1 MAKRFLAAVL
11 GVPLILAVVFL
22 GGSVPILFDIAVAII
37 CVFCVGEF
45 VLANGTAKLY
55 PLSVPCVLFA
65 GTYPMILTYG
75 YGLLAGYVYTGIMLT
90 VMVFFHQKITY
101 KEFAYTYGM
110 TLLITVALSSI
121 VMMKNADAAHA
132 SLYFVLSLGLPWMAD
147 IGAYFTGSFLGRHK
161 LCPSISPKK
170 TIEGVVGGVLFC
182 IVATCFVGWLFS
194 LLLYQQSVQVQY
206 TALAVM
212 ALFGSFLSV
221 IGDLSFSVIKR
232 YFSIKDYGFIIP
244 GHGGFL
250 DRFDSVIMVAPF
262 MLVFMTYW
270 PIITVV

>member
-11 GVPLILAVVFL
+11 GVPLILAVVFF

-37 CVFCVGEF
+37 CVFCAGEF
-45 VLANGTAKLY
+45 ALAAQTAKLY
-55 PLSVPCVLFA
+55 PLSIPSVLFA
-65 GTYPMILTYG
+65 GTYPMVLTYG
-75 YGLLAGYVYTGIMLT
+75 YGLLAGYVYTGVVLAML
-90 VMVFFHQKITY
+90 VFFHKKITY

-110 TLLITVALSSI
+110 TLLMTVALSSI
-121 VMMKNADAAHA
+121 VMMKNADTAHA

-147 IGAYFTGSFLGRHK
+147 IGAYFTGSFLGKHK

-170 TIEGVVGGVLFC
+170 TVEGVIGGVVFC
-182 IVATCFVGWLFS
+182 IAATCFIGWLFS
-194 LLLYQQSVQVQY
+194 LLLYQDRVQVQY
-206 TALAVM
+206 LPLAIL

-232 YFSIKDYGFIIP
+232 YFAIKDYGFIIP

-262 MLVFMTYW
+262 MLVFMTYF
-270 PIITVV
+270 PIITT